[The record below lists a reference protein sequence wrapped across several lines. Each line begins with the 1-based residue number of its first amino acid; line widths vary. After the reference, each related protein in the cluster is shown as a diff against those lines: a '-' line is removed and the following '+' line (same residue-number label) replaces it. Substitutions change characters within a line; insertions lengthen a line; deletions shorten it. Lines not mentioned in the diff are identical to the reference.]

1 MFHIKKKEFVFED
14 NNYEVRS
21 WLQDD
26 NETYTVKV
34 FLNNEP
40 ANGYS
45 YNVSI
50 EDVNDSKRGKF
61 PQALLKDLVDLA
73 ENDIKEK
80 KWEKYIENMKDA

>member
-1 MFHIKKKEFVFED
+1 MKKKEFVFED
-14 NNYEVRS
+14 KNYEVRF

-26 NETYTVKV
+26 DETYTVKV
-34 FLNNEP
+34 FLNNKP
-40 ANGYS
+40 ANGYN

-50 EDVNDSKRGKF
+50 EDVNDSKKGKF
-61 PQALLKDLVDLA
+61 PQDLLKDLIDLA

>member
-1 MFHIKKKEFVFED
+1 MKKKEFVFED
-14 NNYEVRS
+14 KNYEVRS

-34 FLNNEP
+34 FLNTEP
-40 ANGYS
+40 ANGYN
-45 YNVSI
+45 YDVLI
-50 EDVNDSKRGKF
+50 ENVNDSKRGKF
-61 PQALLKDLVDLA
+61 PQDLLKDLIDLA

>member
-1 MFHIKKKEFVFED
+1 MEKKEFVFED
-14 NNYEVRS
+14 KNYEVRS

-40 ANGYS
+40 ANGYN
-45 YNVSI
+45 YDVSI
-50 EDVNDSKRGKF
+50 EDINDSKKGKF

>member
-1 MFHIKKKEFVFED
+1 MEKKEFVFED

-40 ANGYS
+40 ANGYN
-45 YNVSI
+45 YDVSI
-50 EDVNDSKRGKF
+50 EDINDSKKGKF

>member
-1 MFHIKKKEFVFED
+1 MEKKEFVFED
-14 NNYEVRS
+14 KNYEVRF

-40 ANGYS
+40 AND
-45 YNVSI
+45 YNYTVSI
-50 EDVNDSKRGKF
+50 ENINDSKKGKF
-61 PQALLKDLVDLA
+61 PQDLLKDLIDLA

-80 KWEKYIENMKDA
+80 KW

>member
-1 MFHIKKKEFVFED
+1 MQTMEKKEFVFED
-14 NNYEVRS
+14 KNYEVRS

-40 ANGYS
+40 ANGYN
-45 YNVSI
+45 YDVSI
-50 EDVNDSKRGKF
+50 EDINDSKKGKF

>member
-1 MFHIKKKEFVFED
+1 MKKKEFVFED
-14 NNYEVRS
+14 KNYEVRS

-40 ANGYS
+40 ANGYN
-45 YNVSI
+45 YDVLI
-50 EDVNDSKRGKF
+50 ENVNDSKRGKF
-61 PQALLKDLVDLA
+61 PQDLLKDLVDLA